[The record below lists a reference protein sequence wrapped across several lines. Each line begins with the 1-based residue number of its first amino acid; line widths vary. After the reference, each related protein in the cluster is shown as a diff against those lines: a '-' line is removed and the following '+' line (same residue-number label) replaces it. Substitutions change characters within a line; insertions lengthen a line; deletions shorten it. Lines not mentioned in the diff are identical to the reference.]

1 MSMGTCGGRLHGT
14 CGNVVG
20 DNEMH
25 RICSK
30 RLDNKGKRKKGS
42 PDSEVEGEEDEEN
55 EEEDDESTGRGRSA
69 PPYYL
74 NTVNSRLT
82 SASGEGSTR
91 RRSLVPV

>member
-1 MSMGTCGGRLHGT
+1 MEDEHD
-14 CGNVVG
+14 VVEAMRT
-20 DNEMH
+20 DAAEERTALLAVK
-25 RICSK
+25 RI
-30 RLDNKGKRKKGS
+30 GE
-42 PDSEVEGEEDEEN
+42 DSEVEGEEDEEN